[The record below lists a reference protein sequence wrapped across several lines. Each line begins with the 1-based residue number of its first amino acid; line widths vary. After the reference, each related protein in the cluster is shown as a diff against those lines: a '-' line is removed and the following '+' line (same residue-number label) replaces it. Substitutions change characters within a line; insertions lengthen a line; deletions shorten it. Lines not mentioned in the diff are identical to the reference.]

1 MLQLASVTDSLATL
15 ATHII
20 NDLGLAGV
28 GLMCATTGVVGIP
41 GTEPTMLFAGFNVYQ
56 HHLTLVGIVAAGVLG
71 DVIGATIAY
80 AIGYYGRIELIE
92 RLPLDARRSVALIRR
107 DGREHLILVGPEGSV
122 VLEAGIVPDARDAE
136 AAERRAGAQAAAA
149 AKAEEDAAAMRQSFA
164 ALVEKASGKL
174 RRHHA

>member
-1 MLQLASVTDSLATL
+1 MDAFSLVRTL
-15 ATHII
+15 GSLGVV
-20 NDLGLAGV
+20 LGLLGGALWAIRRYDIKLPGRVAV
-28 GLMCATTGVVGIP
+28 GTGR
-41 GTEPTMLFAGFNVYQ
+41 
-56 HHLTLVGIVAAGVLG
+56 
-71 DVIGATIAY
+71 
-80 AIGYYGRIELIE
+80 RIEVIE